1 MADAGV
7 ADVEVFELF
16 EGAEGFEAVVGD
28 VGTLFDHEIL
38 EEQGVLEVDE
48 ALIGN
53 LRSGEAEV

>member
-1 MADAGV
+1 M
-7 ADVEVFELF
+7 FELF

-28 VGTLFDHEIL
+28 VGTLFDDEIL